1 METHLND
8 TRKFEKINLKNDGV
22 LSFAFNQEKHVDN
35 ILKKLVASSIRSEET
50 KRSLISVGNRPSVG
64 FVKITKI
71 NNCSPFRPTLSA
83 INTPTY
89 KLAKVAVPILIFL
102 ASNKYT
108 VKYPYT
114 FAEEIVQQVSEFL
127 MGSLDAHFLSTN
139 ILLEVTF
146 DICANIPFDDTE
158 RIEDLSKT
166 KFKELLSLATK
177 ESYFTVNGMF
187 YKQFDGVNME

>member
-1 METHLND
+1 M
-8 TRKFEKINLKNDGV
+8 
-22 LSFAFNQEKHVDN
+22 
-35 ILKKLVASSIRSEET
+35 
-50 KRSLISVGNRPSVG
+50 
-64 FVKITKI
+64 
-71 NNCSPFRPTLSA
+71 SA

-89 KLAKVAVPILIFL
+89 KLAKVSVPILNFL

-108 VKYPYT
+108 VKYSYT

-127 MGSLDAHFLSTN
+127 MGSLDAYFLSTN
-139 ILLEVTF
+139 ISLEVTF

-177 ESYFTVNGMF
+177 EFYYIFNGEL
-187 YKQFDGVNME
+187 YKQIVMESLWVHL